1 MCIYIH
7 TYGVC
12 GYIYIYGNI
21 YIYIYRRSIGF
32 LCAYM
37 DLLWRIYNQAP
48 AGVDQ
53 QDFTMTGDV
62 TDTAD
67 GFNGKNIYKWWMFT
81 CHVWLPGVHVI
92 VLVRRLLVLIS
103 DTLLRSDL
111 NHHN

>member
-1 MCIYIH
+1 MYTYIW
-7 TYGVC
+7 C
-12 GYIYIYGNI
+12 MWLYIYMTIYM
-21 YIYIYRRSIGF
+21 YIYTYEIDGF

-37 DLLWRIYNQAP
+37 DFFLWRIYNQAP

-53 QDFTMTGDV
+53 QDFTKTGDL

-92 VLVRRLLVLIS
+92 VLVR
-103 DTLLRSDL
+103 
-111 NHHN
+111 